1 MAYDI
6 NKKKCRY
13 ADIPYPCNKLHRS
26 SLHVY
31 NHVLA
36 FTQLATCSASVVKSN
51 FHNLGGGINPSIPL
65 LGTPL
70 VLGLVTIVVVVVVI
84 AWSAGTVTSP
94 GMTTVNSTLPQ
105 FSGWDAVFREN
116 LIQPSTCFLDNPQDV
131 SLYRQ
136 EAVQQRC

>member
-1 MAYDI
+1 MTLNGVMVVI
-6 NKKKCRY
+6 LRNFTEFGK
-13 ADIPYPCNKLHRS
+13 
-26 SLHVY
+26 SLC
-31 NHVLA
+31 
-36 FTQLATCSASVVKSN
+36 T
-51 FHNLGGGINPSIPL
+51 PSL

-131 SLYRQ
+131 SVCRQ
-136 EAVQQRC
+136 IVVRAN